1 MELYISDKLI
11 MNYLFTTTDSKKK
24 TGCVLE
30 QDSTQ
35 TNHDIPPCKVYV
47 SWTSD
52 LLAFLNIFQQLC

>member
-47 SWTSD
+47 
-52 LLAFLNIFQQLC
+52 